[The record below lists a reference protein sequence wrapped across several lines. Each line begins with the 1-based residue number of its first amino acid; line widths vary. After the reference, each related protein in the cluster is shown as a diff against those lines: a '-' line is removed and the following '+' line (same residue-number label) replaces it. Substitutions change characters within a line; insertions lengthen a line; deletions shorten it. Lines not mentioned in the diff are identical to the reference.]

1 MGILPAHLRCSICT
15 LALAG
20 VLLLWAGCGPADE
33 VAWEGWEEAPLTPI
47 QNLENVRFAYSE
59 RGEVKHVL
67 VAQSL
72 TRTSR
77 TPREESSED
86 ASAGLIQVQGGFTL
100 YIDGDEREH
109 EASLSAK
116 RGTLDEAHMRLEA
129 EDKVIVTNRVGDRLE
144 TEYLVWSND
153 SDRVYT
159 HRPVSIFT
167 STGVIRG
174 EGLESDNRFENYR
187 ILKPTGEIDVP
198 DLENSDGVN

>member
-1 MGILPAHLRCSICT
+1 MDTRPFGMRNSIST
-15 LALAG
+15 LAIAG
-20 VLLLWAGCGPADE
+20 VLLFGGGCNSGDEKAWGP
-33 VAWEGWEEAPLTPI
+33 WEEAPETPI

-67 VAQSL
+67 LATSL

-77 TPREESSED
+77 TSREESE
-86 ASAGLIQVQGGFTL
+86 AEEGAGLIQVQGGFTL
-100 YIDGDEREH
+100 YIDGDERQH
-109 EASLSAK
+109 EASLSAQ
-116 RGTLDEAHMRLEA
+116 RGILDEAQMRLEA
-129 EDKVIVTNRVGDRLE
+129 EDKVVVTNRAGDRLE

-167 STGVIRG
+167 ATGVIRG

-187 ILKPTGEIDVP
+187 ILRPTGEIDVP
-198 DLENSDGVN
+198 DLENPDDAN